1 MKTVFVKPDEAPRS
15 WYLIDA
21 EGKSLGRVA
30 AKVAYV
36 LRGKNKPFYTPHQEI
51 GDYVVVINVDKIA
64 ITGRKRENKI
74 YYHHTGYP
82 GGLHDQ
88 NYQALS
94 ERHPCMPLELAIRGM
109 LPKGPLGR
117 KLNKNV
123 KIYVGLNHPH
133 TAQQPIAL
141 EL

>member
-1 MKTVFVKPDEAPRS
+1 MKTLFVKPDEAPRS

-21 EGKSLGRVA
+21 EGKSVGRVA

-74 YYHHTGYP
+74 YYHYSGYP
-82 GGLHDQ
+82 GGLREQ
-88 NYQALS
+88 TYQALS
-94 ERHPCMPLELAIRGM
+94 ARHPEMPLELAIRGM

-117 KLNKNV
+117 KLSNNV
-123 KIYVGLNHPH
+123 KIYAGSNHPH
-133 TAQQPIAL
+133 AAQQPIAM

>member
-1 MKTVFVKPDEAPRS
+1 MKTVFVKPDAAPRS

-51 GDYVVVINVDKIA
+51 GDYVVVVNADKIA
-64 ITGRKRENKI
+64 ISGNKREDKV
-74 YYHHTGYP
+74 YYHHTGFV
-82 GGLHDQ
+82 GGLRSQ

-94 ERHPCMPLELAIRGM
+94 ERHPSMPLEIAIRGM

-123 KIYVGLNHPH
+123 KIYAGASHPH
-133 TAQQPIAL
+133 SAQQPIPL

>member
-1 MKTVFVKPDEAPRS
+1 MKTVFVKPDAAPRS

-51 GDYVVVINVDKIA
+51 GDYVVVVNADKIA
-64 ITGRKRENKI
+64 ISGNKREDKV
-74 YYHHTGYP
+74 YYHHTGFV
-82 GGLHDQ
+82 GGLRSQ

-94 ERHPCMPLELAIRGM
+94 ERHPSMPLEIAIRGM

-123 KIYVGLNHPH
+123 KIYAGTSHPH
-133 TAQQPIAL
+133 SAQQPIPL